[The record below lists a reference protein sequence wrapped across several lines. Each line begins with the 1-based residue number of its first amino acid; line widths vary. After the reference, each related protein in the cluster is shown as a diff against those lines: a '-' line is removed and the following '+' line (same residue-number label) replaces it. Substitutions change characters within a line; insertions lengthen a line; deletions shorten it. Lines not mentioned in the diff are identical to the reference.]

1 MPGHH
6 ILREKSRARKA
17 ANRASSLGLLRSFSI
32 PLEEQKDGSVFVR
45 TAAGGEAMFWPST
58 GFWRLRSGQDGRG
71 VFALMQSLGFDVSKK
86 SETR

>member
-17 ANRASSLGLLRSFSI
+17 ANKVSSLGLLRSFNI
-32 PLEEQKDGSVFVR
+32 PLEEQKDGSVLVR
-45 TAAGGEAMFWPST
+45 PLAGGEAMFWPTT
-58 GFWRLRSGQDGRG
+58 GFWRLKSGQDGRG
-71 VFALMQSLGFDVSKK
+71 VFTLMQALGFDVAKK